1 MLYIYARPLLLPGSW
16 LLPTYLPTASYPVSK
31 PATSKQDDDTTALQ
45 SQHLPFKCRH
55 EDSPKAAQ
63 TPRLPPQ
70 SPLTPTAHRT
80 EFGQSFISLNF
91 FHDDRNYL
99 TSHLI
104 SRPLPHHHHHPQ
116 QRPPPPGDSPY
127 SSPSIKKHIINKID
141 SNSTLKTTS
150 SSSTIKKSLFRTCR
164 DLKKNAW
171 LEQPKPPFLFFPKL
185 ARCLPPFPHLFF
197 FRKLEY
203 TPSHHSILTVPHF
216 PKRPLRCASG
226 RAVAGG

>member
-1 MLYIYARPLLLPGSW
+1 MPSFLFSIPACISIFPPLNTITPHLRLSVLYMYARPLLLPGSC
-16 LLPTYLPTASYPVSK
+16 LLPTYLPTYLQLPIQCPNQQQANKTTQPHHNLNICLSTVGTRILRKQPKPHVYPPLAHS
-31 PATSKQDDDTTALQ
+31 
-45 SQHLPFKCRH
+45 
-55 EDSPKAAQ
+55 
-63 TPRLPPQ
+63 LPPSS
-70 SPLTPTAHRT
+70 SPPPSTT
-80 EFGQSFISLNF
+80 
-91 FHDDRNYL
+91 
-99 TSHLI
+99 
-104 SRPLPHHHHHPQ
+104 
-116 QRPPPPGDSPY
+116 PPPPGDSPY

-185 ARCLPPFPHLFF
+185 ARCPPPFPHLFF